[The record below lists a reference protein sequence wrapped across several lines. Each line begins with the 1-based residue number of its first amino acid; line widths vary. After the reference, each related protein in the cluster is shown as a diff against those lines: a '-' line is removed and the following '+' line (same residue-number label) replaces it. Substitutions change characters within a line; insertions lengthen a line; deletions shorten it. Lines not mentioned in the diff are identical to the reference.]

1 MNSVVHR
8 MSLEKNISHG
18 NADNKARERGAAEPF
33 IVKMLITLLA
43 VITMGTPVASSGAS
57 VVVGTTPITIP
68 DPRGFTLITPEMRS
82 VFELQKEAL
91 PQNIVQFGAYIPV
104 SQVQTALDAAGFP
117 NLDRRFDVGA
127 ARKSLDRDF
136 TLAEFPQ
143 LKVMIKTQNEDLVN
157 KVKQQL
163 PHFMENLNSYV
174 ARGSGIDNAF
184 SVMDVITLPPH
195 EETARSISYS
205 LFEKFNVKNNSG
217 TPTAHVAVAT
227 MTFLYVNGKILILH
241 CYAEPEALAWSRT
254 ALKQWADAIV
264 AANATFES
272 GARAH

>member
-1 MNSVVHR
+1 
-8 MSLEKNISHG
+8 
-18 NADNKARERGAAEPF
+18 
-33 IVKMLITLLA
+33 MLITLLA
-43 VITMGTPVASSGAS
+43 ALTVAAPAAPSAAS
-57 VVVGTTPITIP
+57 IVVGTTQVTIP
-68 DPRGFTLITPEMRS
+68 DPRGFTPITPEMRS
-82 VFELQKEAL
+82 VFELQKQAV
-91 PQNIVQFGAYIPV
+91 PQNILQFGAYIPV
-104 SQVQTALDAAGFP
+104 SEVQTALNAAGDP

-143 LKVMIKTQNEDLVN
+143 LKVMIRTQNEDLVN

-174 ARGSGIDNAF
+174 ARGSGIENAI

-205 LFEKFNVKNNSG
+205 LFEKFNVKNSAG
-217 TPTAHVAVAT
+217 MPTEHVAVAT

-254 ALKQWADAIV
+254 ALKQWAAAII
-264 AANATFES
+264 AANS
-272 GARAH
+272 N

>member
-1 MNSVVHR
+1 MSPVVHR
-8 MSLEKNISHG
+8 MTLEKSIDRG
-18 NADNKARERGAAEPF
+18 DADIKARERGAAEPF
-33 IVKMLITLLA
+33 IVKMLIILLA
-43 VITMGTPVASSGAS
+43 VLTVAAPVASSAAS

-68 DPRGFTLITPEMRS
+68 DPRGFTPITSEMRS
-82 VFELQKEAL
+82 VFELQKQAL
-91 PQNIVQFGAYIPV
+91 PPNIVQFGAYISV
-104 SQVQTALDAAGFP
+104 SEVQKALDDAGAP

-136 TLAEFPQ
+136 KPAEFPQ

-174 ARGSGIDNAF
+174 ARGSGIENAI

-254 ALKQWADAIV
+254 ALRQWADAII

-272 GARAH
+272 GDRRH

>member
-1 MNSVVHR
+1 